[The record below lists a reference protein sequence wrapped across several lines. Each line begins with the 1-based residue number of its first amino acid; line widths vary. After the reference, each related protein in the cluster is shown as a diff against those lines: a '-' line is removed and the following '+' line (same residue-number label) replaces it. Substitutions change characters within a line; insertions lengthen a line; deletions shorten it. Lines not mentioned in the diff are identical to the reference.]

1 MIAATFENEG
11 HIVSL
16 MGQGQNV
23 VVIEIL
29 NDSRIKKV
37 ICEDAA
43 NKYIDRMIELGY
55 QRTS

>member
-29 NDSRIKKV
+29 NDSRTKKV